1 MGQMTVYCQN
11 LTLGALSSHSALS
24 MLVGALF
31 KKSGLFLKKRRIL
44 LLPVRAEEICVVVSF
59 GTVICDVSVYNIL
72 STAFSNSAAHVSSP
86 FQTTYRQTDDTDY
99 HTNRYHQVFQCHVL
113 IFIDCRL

>member
-1 MGQMTVYCQN
+1 MAVCRQN

-24 MLVGALF
+24 VLVGALF
-31 KKSGLFLKKRRIL
+31 KKFCLFFKKRRIL
-44 LLPVRAEEICVVVSF
+44 FLPVHAKEIYIVLSF
-59 GTVICDVSVYNIL
+59 GTVIRDVSVWNIII
-72 STAFSNSAAHVSSP
+72 TAFSNSAAHVSSP

-99 HTNRYHQVFQCHVL
+99 HTNLYHKVFQCHVL